1 MNTAVGGSTNLTG
14 TMTYEE
20 GAQVSLVATPDAGY
34 TFTKWV
40 LNDSTAFT
48 DNPLFLTMTEDMTV
62 TPVFTEK
69 TPEPTYTLTVNTV
82 GNGTVT
88 CDPQADTYQRGT
100 IVTLTAKP
108 AEGWHFVQW
117 SDGDKGTTH
126 RIVITQDMVI
136 TATFEEDIPEPTY
149 YTLTVNKEGQGTV
162 TVTPQQDKYKAGT
175 TVTLEAVPAEGWQF
189 KQWEDGTT
197 NPNRVITMT
206 EDKVVTA
213 TFVEDTPEPTYYT
226 LTVNKEGQGTISIAP
241 KQDKYEEGTTVTL
254 EAVPAEGW
262 QFKQWEDGTTNTTRT
277 LTMTAD
283 KTVTATFAEIP
294 VYAVTDLSITV
305 TTSSATATW
314 KSEAPLF
321 EVIITNNKG
330 EEQAADTIAE
340 KTYLFK
346 GKAGKKYTIAVR
358 PMDSD
363 RKTYLEN
370 AVTKDFTLERLYSV
384 FISAGAGGSVND
396 EVNGDEYVYGT
407 KLTIIATPKE
417 GYRFKKWSDED
428 TAATREITVTEDIA
442 LEATFQRIPSYAVTI
457 YEVRGGTTDPA
468 PNTYTLLENES
479 MTITAI
485 PDDGFVFTRWN
496 INGEEETANPFV
508 ITAIATDYNIEPVF
522 TNEEM
527 GTEQTTLQPVA
538 EKFIQNGLLYI
549 RRGETIFDAQ
559 GHITS
564 SK

>member
-1 MNTAVGGSTNLTG
+1 M
-14 TMTYEE
+14 
-20 GAQVSLVATPDAGY
+20 
-34 TFTKWV
+34 
-40 LNDSTAFT
+40 
-48 DNPLFLTMTEDMTV
+48 
-62 TPVFTEK
+62 
-69 TPEPTYTLTVNTV
+69 
-82 GNGTVT
+82 
-88 CDPQADTYQRGT
+88 
-100 IVTLTAKP
+100 
-108 AEGWHFVQW
+108 
-117 SDGDKGTTH
+117 
-126 RIVITQDMVI
+126 
-136 TATFEEDIPEPTY
+136 
-149 YTLTVNKEGQGTV
+149 
-162 TVTPQQDKYKAGT
+162 
-175 TVTLEAVPAEGWQF
+175 
-189 KQWEDGTT
+189 
-197 NPNRVITMT
+197 
-206 EDKVVTA
+206 
-213 TFVEDTPEPTYYT
+213 
-226 LTVNKEGQGTISIAP
+226 NKEGQGTISIAP
-241 KQDKYEEGTTVTL
+241 KQDKYEAGTTVTL